1 MLPASLPSTGLT
13 GTTDQPIQATT
24 KGWHLYESHLPRY
37 LASAANPPQV
47 TTTTTAI
54 TAITVSEQTAVSEQ
68 TVVEVPE
75 VPSGSDDDLEVTSS
89 CRLAQFDTE
98 LYEAVIADNYPN
110 FLNKV
115 DAETAAT
122 MRGT

>member
-24 KGWHLYESHLPRY
+24 KGGHLYESRLPRY

-54 TAITVSEQTAVSEQ
+54 TAITVSEQ